1 MSFTVNKAEKL
12 RKIWALF
19 TVSVVKVACSTSESI
34 QLLPVWRTA
43 AAGLAVR

>member
-1 MSFTVNKAEKL
+1 MSFTVNKAAA
-12 RKIWALF
+12 KIWALF